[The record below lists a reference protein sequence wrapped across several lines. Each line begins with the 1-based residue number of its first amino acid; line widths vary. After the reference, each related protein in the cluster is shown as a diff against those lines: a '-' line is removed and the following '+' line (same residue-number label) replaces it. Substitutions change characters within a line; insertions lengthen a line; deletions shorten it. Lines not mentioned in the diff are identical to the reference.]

1 MGASHHGQPDGF
13 TPEERKRQQEL
24 FDRLLAQMD
33 GTAKRNYSQGRVGPD
48 DDGDLAL
55 AVTADKAKNVVVIS
69 FGKPVEWIGLGPVEV
84 NGLINL
90 LMQKLRELGV
100 PATISV

>member
-1 MGASHHGQPDGF
+1 MSAAHHGQPDGF
-13 TPEERKRQQEL
+13 SAEDRRRQQEL
-24 FDRLLAQMD
+24 VDRLIGQFD
-33 GTAKRNYSQGRVGPD
+33 GTAKRHYSKGRLNAA

-69 FGKPVEWIGLGPVEV
+69 FGKPVDWIGLGPDEV

-90 LMQKLRELGV
+90 LMGKLRELGV
-100 PATISV
+100 AATISV